1 MILVPHNFLI
11 LPGDFMHINV
21 ENATAEAAC
30 DYFGE
35 PAYLT
40 FVDEHSSSIR
50 DALHD
55 LVDGP

>member
-1 MILVPHNFLI
+1 MILTLTF
-11 LPGDFMHINV
+11 DFMHFNA
-21 ENATAEAAC
+21 ETATAEAAC

-40 FVDEHSSSIR
+40 FVDEHSSNIR

-55 LVDGP
+55 LVDSQ